1 MDRPIPLDFLRRAWR
16 GTQSVLTA
24 ALVGLPLSGRST
36 VFNLLTGLGI
46 ETSGYVTGRTD
57 LHRGV
62 VHVPDPRLDFLS
74 ELYHPRKLTAAQIEV
89 TEVPGLVRGASEG
102 AGVGNRFLTEIRQVD
117 ALVHVLRAFGD
128 PDVPHPEG
136 SIDPVRDLETVELEL
151 LLADL
156 SVLENRM
163 ERLRTGKRRQEHER
177 EEALVKRCI
186 DGLSDGQSVRTLT
199 LTDEEAQLLSGFGL
213 LTDKPGIWVLNA
225 DEGGLGT
232 DHAWVTA
239 LSERAKTTNTP
250 LVALSAKIEAE
261 ILQLAPD
268 EREGFLADL
277 GVTQSGIDRLAGAT
291 YRALGLISFLTAGE
305 DEVRA
310 WPIRDGS
317 TAQEAAAK
325 IHSDISRGFIR
336 AEVVAF
342 EDLRTYGNMLKAREA
357 GHVRLEGKEYRMQDG
372 DVVNYRFHV

>member
-1 MDRPIPLDFLRRAWR
+1 M
-16 GTQSVLTA
+16 LTA

-62 VHVPDPRLDFLS
+62 VHVPDERLAYLS
-74 ELYHPRKLTAAQIEV
+74 ELYHPRKVTPAQIEV

-102 AGVGNRFLTEIRQVD
+102 AGVGNRFLAEIREVD
-117 ALVHVLRAFGD
+117 ALIHVLRAFSD
-128 PDVPHPEG
+128 PELPHPEG
-136 SIDPVRDLETVELEL
+136 TVDPVRDLETVELEL

-156 SVLENRM
+156 SILENRIG
-163 ERLRTGKRRQEHER
+163 RLRQGKRRPEHER
-177 EEALVKRCI
+177 EEALVRRCI
-186 DGLSDGQSVRTLT
+186 DALSDGQSLRALS
-199 LTDEEAQLLSGFGL
+199 LSEEEGNLLSGFGL
-213 LTDKPGIWVLNA
+213 LTDKPAIWVLNA
-225 DEGGLGT
+225 DETGL
-232 DHAWVTA
+232 HAGAAWAGA
-239 LSERAKTTNTP
+239 LSQRAETSKAP
-250 LVALSAKIEAE
+250 LVVLSAKIEAE
-261 ILQLAPD
+261 ISQLPAE
-268 EREGFLADL
+268 ERQAFLVDL
-277 GVTQSGIDRLAGAT
+277 GVEQSGIDRLAQAA

-317 TAQEAAAK
+317 SAQEAAGK

-342 EDLRTYGNMLKAREA
+342 ADLKTYGSMLKAREA

-372 DVVNYRFHV
+372 DVVNFRFHV